1 MPATPSAPATP
12 SQVLARLPLHPFS
25 VITFAICMIVLV
37 ADGVDAQLLG
47 IILPAIVEDFGTTRA
62 AFGLATGA
70 TLVGF
75 GLGSWSGGWL
85 ADRIGRRWSL
95 ALSVIIFSLGT
106 VAASTAGDVT
116 EMAIWRLI
124 SGVGFGAAY
133 AIAIALA
140 GEWLPERWRSA
151 GVTTISVGTP
161 AGGLIAAE
169 LAPGMLA
176 EYDWGGTFVVFGV
189 VTLILCLLL
198 VIPILRDSP
207 SFLLAR
213 GKKAEAQQALR
224 KITKEEVDLIPE
236 RLASETS
243 GTSVGVFHPSNLRMN
258 IGVSITFTSVAL
270 VAYGILTWTTAMLTA
285 VGFTLEQA
293 ASAVSAAG
301 LTSIFASVAVGLL
314 IQKFGSKLMVLL
326 ISISLFFALLLLGWK
341 VETLSDVPTPSEITT
356 VVWLVGLAA
365 AIFSAGVASNYAIMI
380 QGYPASCRSAGIG
393 FGIFMARIG
402 AVASTTFGG
411 ALLDMGGGDSVVPFF
426 TVLCIAA
433 VAVSTAS
440 FVIGPDKHVPSAKT
454 RAALAAA

>member
-1 MPATPSAPATP
+1 MSSASFSEVLNRTPLKT
-12 SQVLARLPLHPFS
+12 FS
-25 VITFAICMIVLV
+25 VVTFAICMIVLV

-47 IILPAIVEDFGTTRA
+47 IILPAIIEDFGTTRA
-62 AFGLATGA
+62 AFGVATGA

-75 GLGSWSGGWL
+75 GIGSWSGGWL

-95 ALSVIIFSLGT
+95 GLAVIVFSLGT
-106 VAASTAGDVT
+106 VAAATSENVT
-116 EMAIWRLI
+116 QMAIWRLI
-124 SGVGFGAAY
+124 SGLGFGAAY
-133 AIAIALA
+133 SIAIALA
-140 GEWLPERWRSA
+140 GEWLPERWRSV

-169 LAPGMLA
+169 VAPAYLAANG
-176 EYDWGGTFVVFGV
+176 WGSTFVAFGI
-189 VTLILCLLL
+189 VTLVLCLVL
-198 VIPILRDSP
+198 VIPLVRDSP
-207 SFLLAR
+207 SFLMAR
-213 GKKAEAQQALR
+213 GKKAEAQEQLR
-224 KITKEEVDLIPE
+224 KITDEKIDLVPE
-236 RLASETS
+236 RLASETT
-243 GTSVGVFHPSNLRMN
+243 GTTVGVFHPSNLRMN

-301 LTSIFASVAVGLL
+301 LTSIFASIAVGLL
-314 IQKFGSKLMVLL
+314 IRQFGSKLMVLL
-326 ISISLFFALLLLGWK
+326 ISITLFFSLLLLGWK
-341 VETLSDVPTPSEITT
+341 VETLSDVPTQGEITT

-411 ALLDMGGGDSVVPFF
+411 ALLDMGDGQSVVPFF
-426 TVLCIAA
+426 TVLCVAA
-433 VAVSTAS
+433 VAVSTAA
-440 FVIGPDKHVPSAKT
+440 FVIDDEKHVPSARS
-454 RAALAAA
+454 RAAAATA